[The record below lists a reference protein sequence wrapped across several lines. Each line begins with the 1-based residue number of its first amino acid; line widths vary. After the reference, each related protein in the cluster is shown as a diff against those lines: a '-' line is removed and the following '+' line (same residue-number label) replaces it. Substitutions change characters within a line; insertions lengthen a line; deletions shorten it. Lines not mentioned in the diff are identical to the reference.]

1 MRLNK
6 HIRNLIRR
14 FPMKK
19 GIFFVLTLL
28 FPALVG
34 CGYKTP
40 TSSYDK
46 VKTAFNGVEK
56 SFKNISANKKSIQYH
71 GALPKYKNE
80 DSGLNSIFS
89 IFTNNDIRSHELDED
104 ISYNQP
110 PMVQFQCLKAVFDKV
125 GKGFEFGT
133 KYYDNVTG
141 EVYVNFE
148 NGLKD
153 ETKQDKNKYAF
164 DFELAIDINI
174 DDSDLIT
181 ADVIFDIKLNQNN
194 QNYETKWYV
203 NLLLDYDMANS
214 SPNYTLTMLTENDE
228 LQLPYYNHFTY
239 EYDYVNVQNSKIN
252 EWRKFCMHSS
262 RRLVKDNSHPSF
274 ESYINEGIS
283 YKVDYPK
290 WFKNNNLYK
299 LTQMSDSQIKTIGNA
314 MYDGL
319 GLNATDI
326 NPEPFFNKQGTRN
339 SVIQTIYKDFTK
351 TLKEEVVYDLVCRDE
366 DDDNQNQQHVRPAG
380 IRAMLGNG
388 TSGADHLPVGG
399 DMQIYNLFNG
409 YIDPFGEKHVV
420 ALWYCDENGNALREI
435 NDFHQLSYQF
445 TTSISEGSNEAYIP
459 VEVSLDTTIK
469 EAYTMLKRLNSFGNY
484 SREIML
490 LITDSEQVMGG
501 VSLSYVGEFDDNGGN
516 NGDYTSNWPSE
527 WSNYN
532 IPEYKGEKVQYRF
545 TRDGEH
551 FWLYIANSN
560 TGEAD
565 NYISILQSNGFE
577 VTTRND
583 LYNTTWKRKYSSNEM
598 LMLRFDYSKDEYL
611 IEVWTEQITNPGG
624 DSSEDNSNQE
634 QQTLFID
641 SLILFGSFNS
651 WGGNPTE
658 QHEFIRTGENSFAI
672 YQFPVQAGDKFK
684 VVANGGDWGIHNS
697 ETAYGGFGY
706 NDFDNI
712 KEFSDFLGLDES
724 DDNCNIV
731 VKQSCE
737 LTIEAIN
744 SGTHLGLRIV
754 NAKPTGEK

>member
-19 GIFFVLTLL
+19 GVFFVLTLL

-89 IFTNNDIRSHELDED
+89 IFTNNDIQSHELDED

-299 LTQMSDSQIKTIGNA
+299 LTQMTDNQIKTIGNA

-339 SVIQTIYKDFTK
+339 SVIKTIYQDFTK
-351 TLKEEVVYDLVCRDE
+351 TLKEEVVYNLVCRDE
-366 DDDNQNQQHVRPAG
+366 DDVNQEQQNVRPAG
-380 IRAMLGNG
+380 IRAMLTDG
-388 TSGADHLPVGG
+388 TTGVDHLPVGG

-409 YIDPFGEKHVV
+409 YVDPFGEKHVV
-420 ALWYCDENGNALREI
+420 ALWYCDENYNNLSRIE
-435 NDFHQLSYQF
+435 NYRDLSYQF
-445 TTSISEGSNEAYIP
+445 TTSITEGSNEVYIP

-469 EAYTMLKRLNSFGNY
+469 EAYALLKNLNSFGAY

-490 LITDSEQVMGG
+490 LVSDSNNVMGG
-501 VSLSYVGEFDDNGGN
+501 VSLSYCGEFDDNGGN
-516 NGDYTSNWPSE
+516 GNVTSSFPKE
-527 WSNYN
+527 LKELGV
-532 IPEYKGEKVQYRF
+532 PEYEGNNVGF
-545 TRDGEH
+545 SLNRDGETYA
-551 FWLYIANSN
+551 LTITGSSYSEAMDYLKKVQNS
-560 TGEAD
+560 
-565 NYISILQSNGFE
+565 GFE
-577 VTTRND
+577 QKAGSYSYTPVFFKSYND
-583 LYNTTWKRKYSSNEM
+583 
-598 LMLRFDYSKDEYL
+598 
-611 IEVWTEQITNPGG
+611 
-624 DSSEDNSNQE
+624 QE
-634 QQTLFID
+634 NLFIQLD
-641 SLILFGSFNS
+641 YRQENYLLTVWKEQKPNEGGEGGENGNGEGEDPLLVISSLCLFGSFND
-651 WGGNPTE
+651 WGNGDLGEYSMNPK
-658 QHEFIRTGENSFAI
+658 GENMFAI
-672 YQFPVQAGDKFK
+672 YQVPLHSGDKFK
-684 VVANGGDWGIHNS
+684 VVANGDWTIHNP
-697 ETAYGGFGY
+697 EKAYGGFGY

-712 KEFSDFLGLDES
+712 SEFSDFLGLDEE
-724 DDNCNIV
+724 DPVNCNIV

-737 LTIEAIN
+737 LTIEAFN

>member
-1 MRLNK
+1 
-6 HIRNLIRR
+6 
-14 FPMKK
+14 MKK
-19 GIFFVLTLL
+19 SVFFVLL
-28 FPALVG
+28 ALTISSLTC
-34 CGYKTP
+34 CGYKVP
-40 TSSYDK
+40 TTNYDK
-46 VKTAFNGVEK
+46 VKTAFSGVEK
-56 SFKNISANKKSIQYH
+56 SFKNISTNKKSLQYN
-71 GALPKYKNE
+71 GALPKYKNV
-80 DSGLNSIFS
+80 DNGLNAIFS
-89 IFTNNDIRSHELDED
+89 QFTSDDAEGHELDED

-141 EVYVNFE
+141 EIYVNFE

-153 ETKQDKNKYAF
+153 ETKQDKNKYAY

-239 EYDYVNVQNSKIN
+239 EYDYVNVQNNKIN

-262 RRLVKDNSHPSF
+262 RRLVKDNNHPTF
-274 ESYINEGIS
+274 ESYINDGIS

-290 WFKNNNLYK
+290 WFKDSKYYK
-299 LTQMSDSQIKTIGNA
+299 LTQMSESQIKTIGNA

-351 TLKEEVVYDLVCRDE
+351 TLKEEVVYSLVCRDE
-366 DDDNQNQQHVRPAG
+366 DDNNQNQQHVRPAG
-380 IRAMLGNG
+380 IKAMLGNG
-388 TSGADHLPVGG
+388 TSGVGHLPVGG

-409 YIDPFGEKHVV
+409 YVDPFGEKHVV
-420 ALWYCDENGNALREI
+420 ALWYCDENGKALREI
-435 NDFHQLSYQF
+435 GDISQLSYQF
-445 TTSISEGSNEAYIP
+445 TTSITEGSNEVYIP

-469 EAYTMLKRLNSFGNY
+469 EAYTLLKRQNNFGNY

-501 VSLSYVGEFDDNGGN
+501 VFLSYVDEFDDNGGGN
-516 NGDYTSNWPSE
+516 NQTASWPTE

-551 FWLYIANSN
+551 FWLYISNSN
-560 TGEAD
+560 NDEAN
-565 NYISILQSNGFE
+565 NYISILQGNGFE
-577 VTTRND
+577 VATRTSE
-583 LYNTTWKRKYSSNEM
+583 YNTTWKRKHSSNEM

-624 DSSEDNSNQE
+624 DSSEDSSNQE
-634 QQTLFID
+634 QPTLFID
-641 SLILFGSFNS
+641 SLQLFGSFNNWVS
-651 WGGNPTE
+651 NPTE
-658 QHEFIRTGENSFAI
+658 QLEFTRTGENSFAI
-672 YQFPVQAGDKFK
+672 YQFPVQSGDIFK
-684 VVANGGDWGIHNS
+684 VVANGGDWEIHNPG
-697 ETAYGGFGY
+697 TAYGGFGY

-712 KEFSDFLGLDES
+712 KEFSDFLGLDEE
-724 DDNCNIV
+724 DNNCNIV
-731 VKQSCE
+731 VKQNCE
-737 LTIEAIN
+737 LTIEAQN
-744 SGTHLGLRIV
+744 NGTHLGLRIV
-754 NAKPTGEK
+754 DAKPTGPKQ